1 MLAPFFL
8 ISNTVVAVVVAVST
22 YLGTTYPEPSIDPTT
37 EAAHQSEGFCEVS
50 SYTST
55 EDPEDFTLYN
65 DCWEVGRGLC
75 SELAEAEEAG
85 IFDGNNSIRTQYPN
99 ESFNF
104 IIHNT
109 NLK

>member
-8 ISNTVVAVVVAVST
+8 LSNIVVAVST
-22 YLGTTYPEPSIDPTT
+22 YLAITYPEPSIEPTT
-37 EAAHQSEGFCEVS
+37 EEAHQSEGFCGVS
-50 SYTST
+50 SST
-55 EDPEDFTLYN
+55 LTGDPEDFTLYN
-65 DCWEVGRGLC
+65 DCWEVGRGLR

-85 IFDGNNSIRTQYPN
+85 IIDGNNSIRTQYPN
-99 ESFNF
+99 DSFNF